1 MKALRI
7 IIGWGLLCL
16 AAAGLQGQTASVFQG
31 QVQDIVR
38 KTRLQIGPIRMYP
51 VFNFKQFSW
60 VSNIFGFTNTLNSLS
75 DLVITPSLELR
86 ANIIFKNSLVLTFV
100 ENPAYYF
107 YLTNSG
113 YRGFANSYRAEAHV
127 LVFNRFIVS
136 GQYDHSTQRYLG
148 LQELD
153 RVVENAV
160 ESYSAG
166 VFTQSARGTSL
177 TLEGRINRLNY
188 QDVLTAGEQISS
200 VLDREEKMGSV
211 EIGYRVFSATR
222 FTLRGAYTQYDFLPQ
237 ESSWRTSHA
246 FELLA
251 GLQFPGTSVI
261 RGSLALGF
269 KKFIPTGSGVKGFTA
284 FIASAGLQFRFENFG
299 ILDLRFSRNN
309 NFSLSRDFLYF
320 IDSSVEGRLTFR
332 FLGPLYLRL
341 GGHYGLLN
349 YPEGAAGAL
358 NPDGGKEGFRDS
370 YSNASGGFIIRL
382 SPTFGIGLTFQ
393 TWLRAS
399 RLFGGNYRGNLIT
412 VDIQQG
418 F

>member
-1 MKALRI
+1 MKAFRI

-16 AAAGLQGQTASVFQG
+16 AAAGLQGQTSSIFQG
-31 QVQDIVR
+31 QLQDIVR
-38 KTRLQIGPIRMYP
+38 KTRFRIGPVRIYP
-51 VFNFKQFSW
+51 VFNFRQFSW
-60 VSNIFGFTNTLNSLS
+60 VSNIFGFTNTLANLS

-86 ANIIFKNSLVLTFV
+86 ANILFKNSLILTFV

-160 ESYSAG
+160 EGYSAK
-166 VFTQSARGTSL
+166 VFTQSSRGTSL
-177 TLEGRINRLNY
+177 ALEGRINRLNY

-200 VLDREEKMGSV
+200 ALDREEKMGSV
-211 EIGYRVFSATR
+211 ELGYRVFSATK
-222 FTLRGAYTQYDFLPQ
+222 LVLWGAYTQYDFLLQ
-237 ESSWRTSHA
+237 ESSWRTSRA
-246 FELLA
+246 FEFLA

-269 KKFIPTGSGVKGFTA
+269 KKFIPNESGIKGFTGL
-284 FIASAGLQFRFENFG
+284 IGNAGLEFRFENFG
-299 ILDLRFSRNN
+299 ILELRFSRNN
-309 NFSLSRDFLYF
+309 IFSLSRDFLYF
-320 IDSSVEGRLTFR
+320 IDNSVDGRLTFR
-332 FLGPLYLRL
+332 ALGPLYLRL
-341 GGHYGLLN
+341 GGHYGFLN
-349 YPEGAAGAL
+349 YPEQAAGAP
-358 NPDGGKEGFRDS
+358 NPSGGTGSFRDS

-382 SPTFGIGLTFQ
+382 SPTFGIGLTYQ